1 MANRYSTKGLPEA
14 EFEPGSGKRVL
25 KNLPG
30 IKSRRTIDQQE
41 AQSLFNAEKWAFGYF
56 SRNHR
61 FTGTDIQKI
70 HKVFLGRIYAWAGR
84 YRNVNLTKG
93 GFPFA
98 PAREIPRLMAEFSD
112 NILSRYT
119 PCLSSNSEKAVE
131 AISIVHSELL
141 LIHPFREGNG
151 RLARLLADLMA
162 LQAGLPA
169 LDWFIKGRSKQAYFR
184 AIQSGLSKDYEPI
197 KAIIRQALQR
207 ALRRGPA

>member
-1 MANRYSTKGLPEA
+1 MNNRYSTKGLPET
-14 EFEPGSGKRVL
+14 EFEPGSRKRVL
-25 KNLPG
+25 KNLLG
-30 IKSRRTIDQQE
+30 IKSRRAIDQQE
-41 AQSLFNAEKWAFGYF
+41 AEALFNAEKWALHYF

-61 FTGTDIQKI
+61 FTGSDIQKI
-70 HKVFLGRIYAWAGR
+70 HNVFLGKIYDWAGR
-84 YRNVNLTKG
+84 YRNVNLTKCD
-93 GFPFA
+93 FPFA
-98 PAREIPRLMAEFSD
+98 PARQIPSLMVEFSR

-119 PCLSSNSEKAVE
+119 PCLFKDKEKVIDAVG
-131 AISIVHSELL
+131 IVHSELL

-197 KAIIRQALQR
+197 KSVIRQALQR
-207 ALRRGPA
+207 ALRRGSA

>member
-1 MANRYSTKGLPEA
+1 MNNRYSTKGLTDA
-14 EFEPGSGKRVL
+14 EFEPGSNKQVL
-25 KNLPG
+25 KNLLG

-41 AQSLFNAEKWAFGYF
+41 AESLFNTEKWAFGYF

-61 FTGTDIQKI
+61 FTAADVKKI
-70 HKVFLGRIYAWAGR
+70 HKVFLGRIYAWAGS

-98 PAREIPRLMAEFSD
+98 PAREIHPLMAEFSD

-119 PCLSSNSEKAVE
+119 PCIFKDKEKVID
-131 AISIVHSELL
+131 AIGIVHSELL

-169 LDWFIKGRSKQAYFR
+169 LDWFIKDGLKQSYYQ

-197 KAIIRQALQR
+197 KAVIRKALQR
-207 ALRRGPA
+207 ALRRGPE